1 METIDLFHFD
11 YIVIGVIALSGFI
24 AFFRGFIQEALSLAL
39 WVIAFASS
47 MFLNQYLDPYISEY
61 LINSELRRILSI
73 ILVLSSIL
81 MIILVLL
88 HKGKGSGL
96 SDLFGGGISS
106 TSGGSSVVEKNLDRI
121 TIVVGGIWFASVI
134 ALSLLLK

>member
-1 METIDLFHFD
+1 MNL
-11 YIVIGVIALSGFI
+11 ALS
-24 AFFRGFIQEALSLAL
+24 
-39 WVIAFASS
+39 
-47 MFLNQYLDPYISEY
+47 
-61 LINSELRRILSI
+61 IL
-73 ILVLSSIL
+73 LVLSSIM

-106 TSGGSSVVEKNLDRI
+106 TYGGSSVVEKNLDRI
-121 TIVVGGIWFASVI
+121 TIVVGGIWFASVV